1 MTAQL
6 LIIGLLLVLA
16 AAGVGFVLDSSD
28 GGQGR
33 DPVPTPAPATTG
45 PGPILQPARPE
56 PANRLNC
63 DAIRGTTYLLEEER
77 AWFIN
82 NCTTS

>member
-1 MTAQL
+1 VTGQL
-6 LIIGLLLVLA
+6 LIIGLVLVLA
-16 AAGVGFVLDSSD
+16 AAGVGFVVDSGN
-28 GGQGR
+28 GGTAR
-33 DPVPTPAPATTG
+33 DAVPTPAPASTG
-45 PGPILQPARPE
+45 PGPTLQPAQPE

-63 DAIRGTTYLLEEER
+63 DAIRGTTYLSEEER